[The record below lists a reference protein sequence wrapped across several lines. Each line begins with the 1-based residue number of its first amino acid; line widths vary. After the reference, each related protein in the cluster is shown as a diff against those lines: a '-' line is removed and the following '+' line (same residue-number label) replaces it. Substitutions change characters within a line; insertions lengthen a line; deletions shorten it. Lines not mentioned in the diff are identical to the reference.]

1 MPCALTIRW
10 LGSNDFHLLHP
21 VRSAA
26 LTCLKTKNE
35 KCREVQ
41 GFPPSCPSVEELR
54 PRPNESKPEYVWP
67 KPMRRQSMVPVDF
80 KIVRGRCGEP
90 TYFVAPRNTL
100 WTQRHRPR
108 PVAGAAY
115 PNVRQQAAPL
125 PGFLQRRRR
134 VRHQHFGRL
143 SFIVKDGFWKNWQD
157 ALAEIQPAV
166 ISLLYYAWDRARE
179 VRELKQAQV
188 AKAHKAERLF
198 GSRTV
203 H

>member
-35 KCREVQ
+35 KSREVQ

-90 TYFVAPRNTL
+90 TYFVAPA
-100 WTQRHRPR
+100 QHI
-108 PVAGAAY
+108 VD
-115 PNVRQQAAPL
+115 AAP
-125 PGFLQRRRR
+125 PTTPCC
-134 VRHQHFGRL
+134 
-143 SFIVKDGFWKNWQD
+143 QD
-157 ALAEIQPAV
+157 LHIPV
-166 ISLLYYAWDRARE
+166 
-179 VRELKQAQV
+179 
-188 AKAHKAERLF
+188 F
-198 GSRTV
+198 GSRPRRFRASHNGGGEFDINTSDGCPSS
-203 H
+203 

>member
-90 TYFVAPRNTL
+90 TYFVAPA
-100 WTQRHRPR
+100 QHI
-108 PVAGAAY
+108 VD
-115 PNVRQQAAPL
+115 AAPPTTPCCRTCISQCSAAGRAASGL
-125 PGFLQRRRR
+125 PTTAAASSTSTLPTAVLHRKRRILEKLA
-134 VRHQHFGRL
+134 GRT
-143 SFIVKDGFWKNWQD
+143 G
-157 ALAEIQPAV
+157 
-166 ISLLYYAWDRARE
+166 
-179 VRELKQAQV
+179 
-188 AKAHKAERLF
+188 
-198 GSRTV
+198 
-203 H
+203 